1 MPGIEVQPLAE
12 ILDGVKDIA
21 YKLHLWVF
29 GGQAGGE
36 TPQMS
41 GRTDNRRLL

>member
-1 MPGIEVQPLAE
+1 MPGIEVHPLAE

-29 GGQAGGE
+29 SGQAAAK
-36 TPQMS
+36 
-41 GRTDNRRLL
+41 LHK